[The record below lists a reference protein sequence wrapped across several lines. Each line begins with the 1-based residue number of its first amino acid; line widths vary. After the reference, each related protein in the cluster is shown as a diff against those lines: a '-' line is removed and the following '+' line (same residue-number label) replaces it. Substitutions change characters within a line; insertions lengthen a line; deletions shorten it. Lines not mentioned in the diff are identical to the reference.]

1 VISFH
6 GIHTLANVIIVDP
19 IIRDLV
25 LRVALFREVV
35 ATMVAQ
41 TKKGFHQDQYMLQ
54 TCFSLLPLRSLG
66 VYINKPII
74 FSIIVLTWLG

>member
-1 VISFH
+1 M
-6 GIHTLANVIIVDP
+6 LADVVIVDP

-25 LRVALFREVV
+25 LRVTLFHEVV
-35 ATMVAQ
+35 MTMVAQ
-41 TKKGFHQDQYMLQ
+41 TRKGFHQDQYKLQ

-66 VYINKPII
+66 VYINKPTI